1 MTKPLI
7 TILTAA
13 YDRADTIPALYKSL
27 LQQNNF
33 NFEWLIVD
41 DGSKDE
47 TKEIIHKYQENTT
60 KFKIRYVFEHN
71 KGKHFALNLGIKNIS
86 TELTFIVDSDDTIS
100 SNAID
105 IVEKTFYSQKN
116 LSRICGLSF
125 LKADHNGSILFNKKF
140 PYDGYITSYLKSR
153 ESMGITGD
161 TAEVFITKVLKKY
174 PFPEFKNEKF
184 LSEDIV
190 WVEMSK
196 QYNMIFYNKIIYI
209 AEYLGNGLTK
219 NRRKNNW
226 NSPNGC
232 MLRGK
237 LLLESPIVSKRRKFK
252 WGLFYD
258 VYGLR
263 AGHSSIQLVRIN
275 KSIYTIFMMLP
286 AKILFI
292 KWKMDFG

>member
-86 TELTFIVDSDDTIS
+86 TELTFIVDSDDTIT

-116 LSRICGLSF
+116 LSKICGFSF
-125 LKADHNGSILFNKKF
+125 LRADHNGSILSNKKF
-140 PYDGYITSYLKSR
+140 LYDGYITSYLKSR

>member
-86 TELTFIVDSDDTIS
+86 TELTFIVDSDDTIT

-116 LSRICGLSF
+116 LSRICAFSF
-125 LKADHNGSILFNKKF
+125 LRADHNGSILSNKKF
-140 PYDGYITSYLKSR
+140 PYDGYVTTYLKSR
-153 ESMGITGD
+153 ELMGITGD

-190 WVEMSK
+190 WGEMSK
-196 QYNMIFYNKIIYI
+196 QYNMIFYNKIICI
-209 AEYLGNGLTK
+209 GGYLSNGLTK

-258 VYGLR
+258 VYGLK
-263 AGHSSIQLVRIN
+263 AGYSSVQLVRVN
-275 KSIYTIFMMLP
+275 KSIYTISMMLP

-292 KWKMDFG
+292 KWKMNFG